1 VPQNNIVTKGMITK
15 GVYHTNIFTINSYT
29 TIMIPHAYG
38 DFVMHLSPSKQK
50 WWIGLIIMSMSLQ
63 AKQQ

>member
-1 VPQNNIVTKGMITK
+1 MVTEGVITK
-15 GVYHTNIFTINSYT
+15 GVYRTNIFNIYSYT

-63 AKQQ
+63 AKQQEYK